1 MKREYEIIILLE
13 KILNTLNNSRLEYL
27 KAADRIP
34 VPKYKR
40 FLNKTSTIRNKFCQE
55 IMVLLRVYNAEP
67 DNLFINKI
75 NFEKTFTSPYRNL
88 KTNCSELIINLDDEL
103 TKLYEEIIALYPDS
117 ETLEEHYR
125 KILDSMKTNMN
136 LIKDHRLV
144 FHS

>member
-55 IMVLLRVYNAEP
+55 IIVLLRVYNAEP

-88 KTNCSELIINLDDEL
+88 KTNSSELIINLDNEL
-103 TKLYEEIIALYPDS
+103 TKLYEEIITLCPDS